1 MIFDPMERA
10 LSKPTPPPTPEEP
23 GKLPKT
29 FMQFAR
35 RFPKLAAAHQSIG
48 EHTATMGPLDK
59 KTQHLIKIGICL
71 GAGLESAMRSHTRR
85 AIQAGATEAE
95 LEQAVMLGMTTC
107 GFPRT
112 VAAWQWV
119 LQQIERDTD
128 DAKGSDAKDDG
139 SGAG

>member
-1 MIFDPMERA
+1 M
-10 LSKPTPPPTPEEP
+10 SKPNPPTPEYP
-23 GKLPKT
+23 GKLPTT
-29 FMQFAR
+29 FKQFVR
-35 RFPKLAAAHQSIG
+35 RFPQLAAAHQAIG

-119 LQQIERDTD
+119 QEQLKRQAQEPDE
-128 DAKGSDAKDDG
+128 AQKEAPH
-139 SGAG
+139 

>member
-1 MIFDPMERA
+1 MTADQTAEP
-10 LSKPTPPPTPEEP
+10 LPTE
-23 GKLPKT
+23 GNLPKT
-29 FMQFAR
+29 FVRFAR
-35 RFPKLAAAHQSIG
+35 RFPKLAAAHQSMGLAAG
-48 EHTATMGPLDK
+48 EGPLDK

-112 VAAWQWV
+112 VAAWAWV
-119 LQQIERDTD
+119 QEQLQRNKNEPKTGQE
-128 DAKGSDAKDDG
+128 SDA
-139 SGAG
+139 S